1 MTTSGGPNQTAPN
14 ITPWRADVLTL
25 FPDMFPGP
33 LGISLAG
40 RALEGGLWSCTAHNI
55 RDAAT
60 DRHHTVDGP
69 PAGGGPGMVMRAD
82 VITSA
87 IDAAK
92 DNAGDVRPVLYLSA
106 RGRRL
111 TQERIHQLADGPG
124 VVLLCGRF
132 EGVDARVSEARNVE
146 EVSVGDI
153 VLSGGEIAA
162 LALMDAC
169 VRLLPGVMGAI
180 QSADDESFEHGLLE
194 HPHYTKPR
202 SFEGHEIP
210 EILLSGN
217 HGKIAQWR
225 REEAIQ
231 TTKTR
236 RPDLWKTYKA
246 DAKSDDKS

>member
-1 MTTSGGPNQTAPN
+1 MTSISEPDAKQPKNN
-14 ITPWRADVLTL
+14 PWQADILTL
-25 FPDMFPGP
+25 FPQMFPGP
-33 LGISLAG
+33 LGLSLAG
-40 RALEGGLWSCTAHNI
+40 RALETGLWSCTAHNI

-69 PAGGGPGMVMRAD
+69 PAGGGPGMVLRPD
-82 VITSA
+82 IITSA

-92 DNAGDVRPVLYLSA
+92 EDAKDQRPVLYLSA

-132 EGVDARVSEARNVE
+132 EGVDARVTEARNVE

-169 VRLLPGVMGAI
+169 VRLLPGVMGDI

-202 SFEGHEIP
+202 EFEGYDIP
-210 EILLSGN
+210 EVLLSGD

-225 REEAIQ
+225 REQAIK
-231 TTKTR
+231 TTKER
-236 RPDLWKTYKA
+236 RPDLW
-246 DAKSDDKS
+246 DAYNSDDKD